1 MPIKRFLR
9 EREDAAP
16 DEDEGGGEDARRI
29 QGLAAEGQE
38 LLDGEELSLSAATWV
53 RDVLSLFREL
63 TGDFDTM
70 TNESLRAKNYAGSLL
85 EGRRPGDERRR
96 DKQLQKFV
104 KKLKG
109 G

>member
-1 MPIKRFLR
+1 MAITRRLR
-9 EREDAAP
+9 ERDDAP
-16 DEDEGGGEDARRI
+16 DEDEGGEDARRI

-63 TGDFDTM
+63 TGDETM
-70 TNESLRAKNYAGSLL
+70 TNESLRARNYAGSIL

-96 DKQLQKFV
+96 DKRLREFAR
-104 KKLKG
+104 KLKG
-109 G
+109 D